1 MGSRK
6 RQKPNPEET
15 APKPEPE
22 SPQTSGKREENL
34 GAPDQATAGDEV
46 TDPDVGE
53 RAGNANTV
61 GTRSRSTEDGQM
73 LIRTQSRS
81 KRPWYGGTW
90 PRISKTAPVTQVARE
105 SIAAAT
111 SVATNLVAS
120 APSALPSRSI
130 SLKLSPSKYLSRNRV
145 APGRSAPLAAT
156 TTKLNITSNTSE
168 LPTAD
173 SGPKDQASTAADGGS
188 IDKGLQPAVTN
199 DALIEKSVIG
209 IRKNQDSKLKSSPDP
224 IGDMNDKPASTEKLA
239 ETSSGWLSW
248 FSSPLNPVSQQL
260 GPEQSIPVN
269 EHGGKGLVHS
279 RQISLDPKVEELP
292 PNQEGDSDPDALA
305 KGSVSASQT
314 RSWLGFWG
322 SNSALPLE
330 ESRIEATAEA
340 SGETFQDEDKG
351 KEVVSAPLQDSK
363 LSSSIS
369 QTQARPLQVPRSTGW
384 AFWSRENANS
394 ETSGSNDGVG
404 KLAVADSPSQSQPE
418 IVAVSEANGI
428 PRKIG
433 KIEKSKRQEIIEKKT
448 NFRVSTNEDEEVR
461 KVVAT
466 PSESRSKPL
475 EPARKQAKNVPSN
488 LILPSFRSTYR
499 EFHRPSLFQQVGRF
513 IQYKKVPDT
522 KRVGIRHDPPRI
534 KKAVAIVSHDHSF

>member
-1 MGSRK
+1 M
-6 RQKPNPEET
+6 
-15 APKPEPE
+15 
-22 SPQTSGKREENL
+22 
-34 GAPDQATAGDEV
+34 
-46 TDPDVGE
+46 
-53 RAGNANTV
+53 
-61 GTRSRSTEDGQM
+61 
-73 LIRTQSRS
+73 
-81 KRPWYGGTW
+81 
-90 PRISKTAPVTQVARE
+90 
-105 SIAAAT
+105 
-111 SVATNLVAS
+111 
-120 APSALPSRSI
+120 
-130 SLKLSPSKYLSRNRV
+130 
-145 APGRSAPLAAT
+145 
-156 TTKLNITSNTSE
+156 
-168 LPTAD
+168 
-173 SGPKDQASTAADGGS
+173 
-188 IDKGLQPAVTN
+188 TN
-199 DALIEKSVIG
+199 DAPIEKSSIG

-224 IGDMNDKPASTEKLA
+224 KGDMNDKPASTGKLA

-269 EHGGKGLVHS
+269 ENGGKGLVHS

-292 PNQEGDSDPDALA
+292 PNQEGHSDPDAIA
-305 KGSVSASQT
+305 KGSVASPQT

-322 SNSALPLE
+322 SNSALPPE

-340 SGETFQDEDKG
+340 SGETFHDEAKG

-363 LSSSIS
+363 LPSSTS
-369 QTQARPLQVPRSTGW
+369 QTQAGPSQVPRSTGW
-384 AFWSRENANS
+384 AFWSRENVNS

-418 IVAVSEANGI
+418 IAAVSEANGI

-433 KIEKSKRQEIIEKKT
+433 KIEKSKRQEIIENKT
-448 NFRVSTNEDEEVR
+448 NSRVSTSEDDQVR

-466 PSESRSKPL
+466 PSESRSRPL

-499 EFHRPSLFQQVGRF
+499 EIDRPSLFQQVGRF